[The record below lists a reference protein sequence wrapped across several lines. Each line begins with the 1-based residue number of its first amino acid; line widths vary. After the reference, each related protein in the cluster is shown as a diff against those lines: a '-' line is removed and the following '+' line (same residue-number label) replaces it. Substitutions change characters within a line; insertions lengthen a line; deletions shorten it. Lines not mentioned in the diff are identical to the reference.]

1 MRKRNLIFP
10 LVVGSLFMPSIE
22 ALESTT
28 EFISLENENNIAI
41 DILIAEGGG
50 GGGGGGQKPS
60 DKEATQKK
68 RQAAQDAAKKRII
81 KAKRAAG
88 KSLTDEEKKI
98 ICTSGDDCNFE
109 IDFFPDNV
117 RYSMFLNKEKEVK
130 KFLIENNMFAP
141 AIWNIF
147 QNYRYEIIQEYL
159 NNKKHPGFINETVS
173 ALEEKL
179 PLHSFESFPKISEP
193 YTYEKYMNNFE
204 PLDED
209 DDGERKFSSV
219 LLRAFA
225 ENTEELTK
233 ETNTMNEAM
242 SFTING
248 ILDLLSSIMDSITH
262 KEKL

>member
-1 MRKRNLIFP
+1 
-10 LVVGSLFMPSIE
+10 MPSIE
-22 ALESTT
+22 AIQRRSDLN
-28 EFISLENENNIAI
+28 SLENENNIYEAV
-41 DILIAEGGG
+41 DILIATGGG
-50 GGGGGGQKPS
+50 LTMEEKRKK
-60 DKEATQKK
+60 KERQKK
-68 RQAAQDAAKKRII
+68 AQDAAKKRII
-81 KAKRAAG
+81 QSKRAAG

-109 IDFFPDNV
+109 IDLFPDNV

-147 QNYRYEIIQEYL
+147 QNYRYEIIKEYL
-159 NNKKHPGFINETVS
+159 NNKKHPGFINETIS

-248 ILDLLSSIMDSITH
+248 ILDLLRELMDSITH

>member
-1 MRKRNLIFP
+1 
-10 LVVGSLFMPSIE
+10 MPSIE

-28 EFISLENENNIAI
+28 EFNSLENENNIAI
-41 DILIAEGGG
+41 DILIAEGGGG

-109 IDFFPDNV
+109 IDLFPDNF
-117 RYSMFLNKEKEVK
+117 RYSIFLNKEKEVK

-159 NNKKHPGFINETVS
+159 NNKKHPGFINETLG
-173 ALEEKL
+173 ALEKIFPVLDMEG
-179 PLHSFESFPKISEP
+179 FPKISEP

-225 ENTEELTK
+225 ENSEELTK
-233 ETNTMNEAM
+233 DTNTSTEAM
-242 SFTING
+242 GFTLNAIQE
-248 ILDLLSSIMDSITH
+248 LLLSIMDSITH

>member
-1 MRKRNLIFP
+1 
-10 LVVGSLFMPSIE
+10 
-22 ALESTT
+22 
-28 EFISLENENNIAI
+28 
-41 DILIAEGGG
+41 
-50 GGGGGGQKPS
+50 
-60 DKEATQKK
+60 
-68 RQAAQDAAKKRII
+68 
-81 KAKRAAG
+81 
-88 KSLTDEEKKI
+88 
-98 ICTSGDDCNFE
+98 
-109 IDFFPDNV
+109 
-117 RYSMFLNKEKEVK
+117 
-130 KFLIENNMFAP
+130 MFAP
-141 AIWNIF
+141 AIWNIY
-147 QNYRYEIIQEYL
+147 QNYRYEIVQEYL
-159 NNKKHPGFINETVS
+159 NNKKHPGFINETIS

-233 ETNTMNEAM
+233 ETNTMNEPM

-248 ILDLLSSIMDSITH
+248 ILDLLRELMDSITH